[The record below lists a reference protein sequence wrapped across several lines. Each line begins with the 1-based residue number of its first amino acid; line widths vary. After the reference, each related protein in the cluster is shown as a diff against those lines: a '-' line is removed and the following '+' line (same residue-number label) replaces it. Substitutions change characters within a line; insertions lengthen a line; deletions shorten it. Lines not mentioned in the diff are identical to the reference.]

1 MRFPTPPDPNALVP
15 ARLIR
20 RYKRFLADC
29 VLDDGREVT
38 AHCPNPGAMLGLKDD
53 GTRIWLLPND
63 DPKKKLKYGWRL
75 NELPDGH
82 FAGIDTGLPN
92 ALVKEALA
100 EGRIEALQG
109 YSEIRPEQRYGDE
122 NSRIDFLLSEPGR
135 PDAFVEVKNCHLRR
149 EGDWA
154 EFPDCVTER
163 GAKHLRELTRIAQ
176 SGGRAVML
184 YVVQRTD
191 CTRFRLAPDLDPA
204 YAKAFDTAR
213 DAGVE
218 VLCHGTDITTDG
230 ITLIGPLPVD
240 PNRQSP
246 AL

>member
-1 MRFPTPPDPNALVP
+1 MRFPTPLVP

-29 VLDDGREVT
+29 VLEDGSEVT

-53 GTRIWLLPND
+53 GARIWLLPND

-75 NELPDGH
+75 VELPDHH
-82 FAGIDTGLPN
+82 FAGIDAGLPN
-92 ALVKEALA
+92 RLVKDALA
-100 EGRIEALQG
+100 EGGVPALTG
-109 YSEIRPEQRYGDE
+109 YSQTRPEQRYGAE

-135 PDAFVEVKNCHLRR
+135 PDAYVEVKNCHLRR
-149 EGDWA
+149 AEDWA
-154 EFPDCVTER
+154 EFPDCVTKR
-163 GAKHLRELTRIAQ
+163 GAKHLRELTAIAQ

-204 YAKAFDTAR
+204 YAQAFDVAR
-213 DAGVE
+213 EAGVE
-218 VLCHGTDITTDG
+218 VLCHGTEITREG
-230 ITLIGPLPVD
+230 IRLTGALPVD
-240 PNRQSP
+240 RNPQ
-246 AL
+246 ALP

>member
-1 MRFPTPPDPNALVP
+1 MRFPTPLVP
-15 ARLIR
+15 AHLLR
-20 RYKRFLADC
+20 RYKRFLSDV

-53 GTRIWLLPND
+53 GARVWLLPND

-75 NELPDGH
+75 VELPDGH
-82 FAGIDTGLPN
+82 FAGIDAGLPN
-92 ALVKEALA
+92 TLVKEALA
-100 EGRIEALQG
+100 EGRIEALRG
-109 YSEIRPEQRYGDE
+109 YSSIRPEQKYGDE
-122 NSRIDFLLSEPGR
+122 NSRIDFLLSDPGR

-149 EGDWA
+149 DDDWA

-163 GAKHLRELTRIAQ
+163 GAKHLRELTKIAQ
-176 SGGRAVML
+176 SGSRAVML

-204 YAKAFDTAR
+204 YARAFDAAR

-218 VLCHGTDITTDG
+218 VLCHGTDITPDG
-230 ITLIGPLPVD
+230 ITLTGPLPVD
-240 PNRQSP
+240 PNPQSP
-246 AL
+246 AP